1 MFTDEQLKKAA
12 ECKSVD
18 ELLALAKEEKI
29 QLSQKDAEKIFA
41 QLSDG
46 EIKLEDLDKISGSGC
61 WDLCGI
67 DQCTFT

>member
-29 QLSQKDAEKIFA
+29 QLSQEDAEKIFA
-41 QLSDG
+41 QLSEG
-46 EIKLEDLDKISGSGC
+46 EIKPEDLDKVSGAACAGNAC
-61 WDLCGI
+61 A
-67 DQCTFT
+67 QC